1 MHISGIMMPVMTD
14 SDVLSEIG
22 RRLRA
27 YRLQRNLTAEHVA
40 TRAGIQVRTLLSAER
55 GANPRLGTLIRV
67 LRALDR
73 LEALDAFLPE
83 PGLSPM
89 ALLKLKGKQ
98 RRRAT
103 RSSHA

>member
-1 MHISGIMMPVMTD
+1 MPLMID
-14 SDVLSEIG
+14 LDILKEIG
-22 RRLRA
+22 RRLRG

-40 TRAGIQVRTLLSAER
+40 TRAGIQLRTLLSAER
-55 GANPRLGTLIRV
+55 GANPRLGTLIKI

-73 LEALDAFLPE
+73 LEALEAFLPE

-89 ALLKLKGKQ
+89 ALLKLKG
-98 RRRAT
+98 RRAT

>member
-1 MHISGIMMPVMTD
+1 MPLMTD
-14 SDVLSEIG
+14 HDIIQEVG
-22 RRLRA
+22 HRLRG
-27 YRLQRNLTAEHVA
+27 YRLQRNLTAEQVA
-40 TRAGIQVRTLLSAER
+40 TRAGVQLRTLLSAER
-55 GANPRLGTLIRV
+55 GANPRLGTLIKI

-73 LEALDAFLPE
+73 LDALDAFLPD

-103 RSSHA
+103 GSGHA

>member
-1 MHISGIMMPVMTD
+1 MIPIMTD
-14 SDVLSEIG
+14 SDILKEIG
-22 RRLRA
+22 RRLRS
-27 YRLQRNLTAEHVA
+27 YRLQRNLTAEHIA
-40 TRAGIQVRTLLSAER
+40 TQAGIQLRTLLNAER
-55 GANPRLGTLIRV
+55 GANPRLATLIKI

-73 LEALDAFLPE
+73 LDGLDAFLPD

-103 RSSHA
+103 GSGHA

>member
-1 MHISGIMMPVMTD
+1 MPLMTD
-14 SDVLSEIG
+14 SDVLREIG
-22 RRLRA
+22 RRLRG

-40 TRAGIQVRTLLSAER
+40 TQAGIQLRTLLSAER
-55 GANPRLGTLIRV
+55 GANPRLATLIKV

-73 LEALDAFLPE
+73 LEALEAFLPD

-103 RSSHA
+103 GTSHA

>member
-1 MHISGIMMPVMTD
+1 MTD
-14 SDVLSEIG
+14 PDIILEIG
-22 RRLRA
+22 RRLRG

-40 TRAGIQVRTLLSAER
+40 TQAGIQLRTLLSAER
-55 GANPRLGTLIRV
+55 GANPRLATLIKV

-73 LEALDAFLPE
+73 LDTLDGFLPD

-89 ALLKLKGKQ
+89 ALLKMKGKQ

-103 RSSHA
+103 RSRHA

>member
-1 MHISGIMMPVMTD
+1 V
-14 SDVLSEIG
+14 
-22 RRLRA
+22 
-27 YRLQRNLTAEHVA
+27 
-40 TRAGIQVRTLLSAER
+40 
-55 GANPRLGTLIRV
+55 
-67 LRALDR
+67 
-73 LEALDAFLPE
+73 DAFLPD

>member
-1 MHISGIMMPVMTD
+1 MTD
-14 SDVLSEIG
+14 SDILKELG
-22 RRLRA
+22 RRLRG
-27 YRLQRNLTAEHVA
+27 YRLQRNLTAEYVA
-40 TRAGIQVRTLLSAER
+40 TRAGVQLRTLLSAER
-55 GANPRLGTLIRV
+55 GSNPRLGTLIKV

-73 LEALDAFLPE
+73 LDALDAFLPD

-103 RSSHA
+103 GPGHA

>member
-1 MHISGIMMPVMTD
+1 MIPLMTD
-14 SDVLSEIG
+14 SDVLKEVG
-22 RRLRA
+22 RRIRA

-40 TRAGIQVRTLLSAER
+40 TRAGIQLRTLLGVER
-55 GANPRLGTLIRV
+55 GANPRLGTLIRI

-73 LEALDAFLPE
+73 LDALDAFLPD

-103 RSSHA
+103 GSGRA

>member
-1 MHISGIMMPVMTD
+1 MMPLMTD
-14 SDVLSEIG
+14 SDVLQELG
-22 RRLRA
+22 RRLRG

-40 TRAGIQVRTLLSAER
+40 TRAGIQLRTLLSAER
-55 GANPRLGTLIRV
+55 GANPRLATLIKV

-73 LEALDAFLPE
+73 LEALDAFLPD

>member
-1 MHISGIMMPVMTD
+1 MRMSHITGIMIPLKTD
-14 SDVLSEIG
+14 SDVLQEIG
-22 RRLRA
+22 
-27 YRLQRNLTAEHVA
+27 
-40 TRAGIQVRTLLSAER
+40 RTLLSAER
-55 GANPRLGTLIRV
+55 GANPRLATLIKI

-73 LEALDAFLPE
+73 LDAVDAFLPD